1 MKLTSFLEMAY
12 EALKERKT
20 RSALTII
27 GILIGPAAIIGI
39 TSMVGGYRSYITSQ
53 LLKLGTN
60 TMAVVPSGSFS
71 LTQRDVQ
78 IISGIAGVRGVFPY
92 YYIPAIISTAGGNE
106 EVYLFAVN
114 AQEGLEE
121 AVPGISLLSGGY
133 PPAYE
138 TSAAV
143 LGYLVANPRNAY
155 YPHYKTGQ
163 VVNVQVYMNGK
174 LTQKSFLVTGVLKE
188 FGQSFFVDVDED
200 IFVPLATGQQLTGSS
215 TYSGI
220 LIVVYNSRDVNHVS
234 NVLQSLY
241 GNQVTV
247 YTAEEGISIA
257 NSIIGSLNALLV
269 SAAAISLLVAFVGVT
284 TTMFTSIVERTRE
297 IGLLK
302 ALGFTNGDV
311 IGMFVAE
318 SALMGIIGG
327 IAGSALGV
335 AIAYLLSYLKP
346 ASGLGLTSFI
356 PPVISLNTVIMA
368 FGLSVLVGIVA
379 GMIPAYRASRLM
391 PVEAL
396 RHD

>member
-1 MKLTSFLEMAY
+1 MKAMSFLEMAY

-20 RSALTII
+20 RSALTIV

-60 TMAVVPSGSFS
+60 TMAVLPSGSYS

-78 IISGIAGVRGVFPY
+78 IISGLSGVKGVFPY
-92 YYIPAIISTAGGNE
+92 YYIPAIISTSAGNE
-106 EVYLFAVN
+106 DVYLFAIN
-114 AQEGLEE
+114 AQQGLEE

-133 PPAYE
+133 PQAYQ

-143 LGYLVANPRNAY
+143 LGYLVANPRNPY

-163 VVNVQVYMNGK
+163 VINLQVYSDGR
-174 LTQKSFLVTGVLKE
+174 LVQKSFLITGVLKQ
-188 FGQSFFVDVDED
+188 FGQSFFVNVDED
-200 IFVPLATGQQLTGSS
+200 VFVPLATGQQLTGSS
-215 TYSGI
+215 VYSGI
-220 LIVVYNSRDVNHVS
+220 LVVVYSASAVNSVS
-234 NVLQSLY
+234 AKLQSLY
-241 GNQVTV
+241 GTQITV
-247 YTAEEGISIA
+247 YTAQQGISIA

-302 ALGFTNGDV
+302 ALGFTNKDV

-318 SALMGIIGG
+318 SALMGLIGG
-327 IAGSALGV
+327 AAGSILGIAV
-335 AIAYLLSYLKP
+335 AYLLSYLRP
-346 ASGLGLTSFI
+346 ASGLGLTSLI
-356 PPVISLNTVIMA
+356 PPVISVETVVMA
-368 FGLSVLVGIVA
+368 FGLSLLVGITA

-396 RHD
+396 RHE

>member
-1 MKLTSFLEMAY
+1 MKAMSFLEMAY

-20 RSALTII
+20 RSALTIV

-60 TMAVVPSGSFS
+60 TMAVLPSGSYS

-78 IISGIAGVRGVFPY
+78 IISGLPGVKGVFPY
-92 YYIPAIISTAGGNE
+92 YYIPAIISTSAGNE
-106 EVYLFAVN
+106 DVYLFAIN
-114 AQEGLEE
+114 AQQGLEE

-133 PPAYE
+133 PQAYQ

-143 LGYLVANPRNAY
+143 LGYLVANPRNPY

-163 VVNVQVYMNGK
+163 VINLQVYSDGR
-174 LTQKSFLVTGVLKE
+174 LVQKSFLITGVLKQ
-188 FGQSFFVDVDED
+188 FGQSFFVNVDED
-200 IFVPLATGQQLTGSS
+200 VFVPLATGQQLTGSS
-215 TYSGI
+215 VYSGI
-220 LIVVYNSRDVNHVS
+220 LVVVYSASAVNSVS
-234 NVLQSLY
+234 AKLQSLY
-241 GNQVTV
+241 GTQITV
-247 YTAEEGISIA
+247 YTAQQGISIA

-302 ALGFTNGDV
+302 ALGFTNKDV

-318 SALMGIIGG
+318 SALMGLIGG
-327 IAGSALGV
+327 AAGSILGIAV
-335 AIAYLLSYLKP
+335 AYLLSYLRP
-346 ASGLGLTSFI
+346 ASGLGLTAMI
-356 PPVISLNTVIMA
+356 PPVISVETVLMA
-368 FGLSVLVGIVA
+368 FGLSLLVGITA

-396 RHD
+396 RHE

>member
-1 MKLTSFLEMAY
+1 MSFLEMAY

-20 RSALTII
+20 RSALTIV

-60 TMAVVPSGSFS
+60 TMAVLPSGSYS

-78 IISGIAGVRGVFPY
+78 IISGLPGVKGVFPY
-92 YYIPAIISTAGGNE
+92 YYIPAIISTSAGNE
-106 EVYLFAVN
+106 DVYLFAIN
-114 AQEGLEE
+114 AQQGLEE

-133 PPAYE
+133 PQAYQ

-143 LGYLVANPRNAY
+143 LGYLVANPRNPY

-163 VVNVQVYMNGK
+163 VINLQVYSDGR
-174 LTQKSFLVTGVLKE
+174 LVQKSFLITGVLKQ
-188 FGQSFFVDVDED
+188 FGQSFFVNVDED
-200 IFVPLATGQQLTGSS
+200 VFVPLATGQQLTGSS
-215 TYSGI
+215 VYSGI
-220 LIVVYNSRDVNHVS
+220 LVVVYSASAVNSVS
-234 NVLQSLY
+234 AKLQSLY
-241 GNQVTV
+241 GTQITV
-247 YTAEEGISIA
+247 YTAQQGISIA

-302 ALGFTNGDV
+302 ALGFTNKDV

-318 SALMGIIGG
+318 SALMGLIGG
-327 IAGSALGV
+327 AAGSILGIAV
-335 AIAYLLSYLKP
+335 AYLLSYLRP
-346 ASGLGLTSFI
+346 ASGLGLTSLI
-356 PPVISLNTVIMA
+356 PPVISVETVVMA
-368 FGLSVLVGIVA
+368 FGLSLLVGITA

-396 RHD
+396 RHE